1 MVSLDLRVL
10 LRTAVVAC
18 FATSSCLVAAQAQTF
33 DPQEDNGSS
42 TYDVAGE
49 LAAQHLRE
57 NLLDEVFDNFRLFIY
72 VDKAR
77 SGLLAQ
83 RMYVFNRTDGGQL
96 ALLYDWPVST
106 GRNSTEIDLTG
117 RLQSTYTPSGFFE
130 LDPKRMLEN
139 HVSGQWGEEMPYAM
153 FFDWRPNGRPTG
165 LAIHGTGDEN
175 LAELGTAASAGCI
188 RLSLANAATLFG
200 LIQTQF
206 RGPTPK
212 LAYLDGQDG
221 VSSEGLLLHD
231 QAGGLEMADGYSV
244 LVYVDAF
251 GGQGQVASL
260 F

>member
-1 MVSLDLRVL
+1 MVSLDLRSL
-10 LRTAVVAC
+10 ARTAVVAC
-18 FATSSCLVAAQAQTF
+18 LVTSSCLVAARALAF
-33 DPQEDNGSS
+33 DMQEETAPS

-57 NLLDEVFDNFRLFIY
+57 NLLDEVFENFHLFIY

-83 RMYVFNRTDGGQL
+83 RMYVFNKTDDGQL

-106 GRNSTEIDLTG
+106 GRNSTETDLTG
-117 RLQSTYTPSGFFE
+117 RLQSTHTPSGFFE

-175 LAELGTAASAGCI
+175 LAELGTAASAGCV
-188 RLSLANAATLFG
+188 RLSIANAAILFD
-200 LIQTQF
+200 LIETQF

-231 QAGGLEMADGYSV
+231 QAGALEMADGYSV
-244 LVYVDAF
+244 LVYIDAF
-251 GGQGQVASL
+251 GGEGQMASL